1 MNASRKLG
9 GAALALGALMAAL
22 PAPPCEGQE
31 RSAAPPVDVPALID
45 RLTEVAA
52 GGIGYSAT
60 VSGSVF
66 APLDGEGQ
74 IRTMLLFQEPPVRSE
89 TMRQLVQQGAAAL
102 PHLLAHLN
110 DKRPTRITVRWGW
123 GNGVFFEEPFGKDFD
138 RNERTDKPP
147 PAKDDKEPKAAVGPP
162 YRHTVTVGD
171 LCFVAV
177 GQIVN
182 RNYNAVRYQPTACII
197 IHSPTR
203 SASLRKRVQAAWGG
217 LTREKHRASLVADF
231 LRADSEERRIGAAK
245 RLAYYYPDALEPL
258 ALEYLA
264 RPTYD
269 FFDVHAFVHD
279 RLYKARDAKEA
290 RALFDAYLA
299 RHGPPYRV
307 GILVTLF
314 RDLQEQEEGELT
326 EYGDW
331 PRRLLRELYGKPK
344 GVKSADRPPYPEAV
358 SATEKAELIEE
369 GLLYDRSRKID
380 RAVAGLLASAGQ
392 DDALALACMKRLVA
406 RGYDAAIEKHCT
418 RRLKEVKEERD
429 REELRAVL
437 AKLGWTPLHVAVER
451 GDLDWLRAL
460 LPEKGVVDQAGR
472 DGRTPL
478 HLAAA
483 EDNVEAVRMLVA
495 AKATLDA
502 RDRVGLTPAQLAVR
516 ADCLGA
522 VEALVAA
529 GCAAPDVL
537 VAACAGKAERVG
549 ELLRKDRAAL
559 RAVTES
565 GMTALHL
572 AAHFGK
578 AEAAERLVKS
588 GAAVE
593 ALTKEGGW
601 TPLQIAAGRGQL
613 DVVRALLRARA
624 NVRAAQAGSGAEAL
638 HLAVRNGHA
647 RVVEALLD
655 AGAAVGPR
663 LREMERT
670 PLHLAAE
677 QGHAAVVDLLL
688 RRGAAVD
695 AADKDGQTP
704 LHLAAEAG
712 RTSVVERLLI
722 ARAAV
727 NAKDKYRETPLHHAA
742 EEGHEPVVRLLL
754 AAKADVQA
762 KDWRGHTPLDLARAA
777 NDARLVQ
784 LLEEYAGK
792 R

>member
-1 MNASRKLG
+1 MKAPRKPG
-9 GAALALGALMAAL
+9 AAALALAALVAVL
-22 PAPPCEGQE
+22 PAPPCEAQE
-31 RSAAPPVDVPALID
+31 KPAAAPVNVPALID
-45 RLTEVAA
+45 RLTEVAEC
-52 GGIGYSAT
+52 GIGYSAT
-60 VSGSVF
+60 VSGSAF
-66 APLDGEGQ
+66 SPLDGEGQ

-89 TMRQLVQQGAAAL
+89 TMRQLVRQGAAAV

-110 DKRPTRITVRWGW
+110 DRRPTRFTVRWGW
-123 GNGVFFEEPFGKDFD
+123 GNAVFLGEPYGKDFD

-147 PAKDDKEPKAAVGPP
+147 PAKDDKEPRSAVGPP

-182 RNYNAVRYQPTACII
+182 RNYNAVRYQPTACIVI
-197 IHSPTR
+197 NSPTR

-231 LRADSEERRIGAAK
+231 LRPDHEERRIGACK

-258 ALEYLA
+258 ALEFLA
-264 RPTYD
+264 RPSYDTYD
-269 FFDVHAFVHD
+269 LDEFVRE
-279 RLYKARDAKEA
+279 RLYKARDAREA

-307 GILVTLF
+307 GIMVTLF
-314 RDLQEQEEGELT
+314 QDLGEREEGGRT
-326 EYGDW
+326 EYGDR
-331 PRRLLRELYGKPK
+331 PRRLLMDLYGKPK
-344 GVKSADRPPYPEAV
+344 GVKSADRPPYPEAL
-358 SATEKAELIEE
+358 SILEKVELIEE
-369 GLLYDRSRKID
+369 GLLYDHSRKID
-380 RAVAGLLASAGQ
+380 RAVARLLASAGQ
-392 DDALALACMKRLVA
+392 DDTLALACMKRLVA
-406 RGYDAAIEKHCT
+406 RGYDAAIEKYCT
-418 RRLKEVKEERD
+418 RRLKEGEKERA
-429 REELRAVL
+429 EELRAML

-451 GDLDWLRAL
+451 GDLDGLRAL
-460 LPEKGVVDQAGR
+460 LSEKGRVDQAGR

-483 EDNVEAVRMLVA
+483 ADNVEAVRTLVA

-502 RDRVGLTPAQLAVR
+502 RDRDGLTPAQLAVR

-522 VEALVAA
+522 VEALVGA
-529 GCAAPDVL
+529 GCAVPDVL

-549 ELLRKDRAAL
+549 ELLRKDRDAL
-559 RAVTES
+559 RAATES
-565 GMTALHL
+565 GLTALHL
-572 AAHFGK
+572 AAHFGR
-578 AEAAERLVKS
+578 AEAAERLVKG

-601 TPLQIAAGRGQL
+601 TPLQIAAGGGQL
-613 DVVRALLRARA
+613 DVVRVLLRARA

-638 HLAVRNGHA
+638 HLAAHAGHA
-647 RVVEALLD
+647 KVVGALLD
-655 AGAAVGPR
+655 AGAAVGAG
-663 LREMERT
+663 LKETGRT

-688 RRGAAVD
+688 RRGAAAG
-695 AADKDGQTP
+695 AADKGGQTP

-712 RTSVVERLLI
+712 RTRVVERLLA
-722 ARAAV
+722 ARAPV
-727 NAKDKYRETPLHHAA
+727 NIKDKYSETPLHHAA

-754 AAKADVQA
+754 AAKADAQV
-762 KDWRGHTPLDLARAA
+762 KDWQGQTPLDLARAA
-777 NDARLVQ
+777 KDARLVR
-784 LLEEYAGK
+784 LLEEHSGK